1 MIDVQSTLLR
11 RCNIFVKKEDIYT
24 CMCVYA
30 YVYTYIF
37 FGYII
42 EREKKK
48 IINSGTDCTDS
59 RLQARG
65 WNRWKDPR

>member
-48 IINSGTDCTDS
+48 NY
-59 RLQARG
+59 Q
-65 WNRWKDPR
+65 